1 MDQTL
6 FLAYDRLRSLA
17 IACAW
22 VIAIFM
28 EIERNTRLLDEREV
42 KEVINGGRKRKRRET
57 LEWEKRKSGKERHPI
72 QESTP
77 STLR

>member
-1 MDQTL
+1 
-6 FLAYDRLRSLA
+6 
-17 IACAW
+17 
-22 VIAIFM
+22 M